1 MRGTSGTGTVKQ
13 FRVRGFRR
21 VGSSQKAFW
30 KFVCHKEQEIFV
42 VTADNGTGCAD
53 VQSSK
58 ACCAFGTRDRKG
70 VVPARKRLSGKLY
83 RLSCKYLFI
92 WFCA

>member
-42 VTADNGTGCAD
+42 VTADNVAQHGLCRCSEFQGLLCL
-53 VQSSK
+53 
-58 ACCAFGTRDRKG
+58 RDT
-70 VVPARKRLSGKLY
+70 
-83 RLSCKYLFI
+83 
-92 WFCA
+92 